1 MKIVQAFLFLIMILM
16 APCCNAEI
24 TGRVVDAE
32 TGEPIEGAV
41 VLVEWTITKG
51 LPGMSYSESYEVK
64 EALTDKEGKIRISGV
79 LNPLVKGHVTVYK
92 KGYVAWDD
100 RFIFPDYKKRTD
112 FKWQPGYVFKLDKFK
127 PEYNH
132 NAHWAFIMDSVVSG
146 PLEKKKLMMNA
157 VKWEED
163 KAFEERRK
171 KDSK

>member
-1 MKIVQAFLFLIMILM
+1 MKIAQAVLFLVMILM
-16 APCCNAEI
+16 ATSCNAEI
-24 TGRVVDAE
+24 TGTVVDAE
-32 TGEPIEGAV
+32 TGESIEGAV

-51 LPGMSYSESYEVK
+51 MPGMSYSESYEVK
-64 EALTDKEGKIRISGV
+64 EALTDKEGRVSISGV
-79 LNPLVKGHVTVYK
+79 MNPFTHRDLTIYK
-92 KGYVAWDD
+92 KGYVAWNSA
-100 RFIFPDYKKRTD
+100 FIFPDYKKRTD

-127 PEYNH
+127 PEYNY